1 MLLDEFDIFEKIGL
15 SLGYMTK
22 KIYLCGKFNH
32 GDYMNWLKSLFF
44 GSGVPHSI
52 FILTLAIACGIY
64 LSHRLKFKGIT
75 LGITWIL
82 FCAIA
87 MSHFGMHLDPVVET
101 FSKDF
106 GLILF
111 VYSIGLQ
118 VGPSFFSSFGKGG
131 IKLNIL
137 AMSAVILSCLTAY
150 IIHLISG
157 EDIATMTG
165 VLFGAVTNTPGLG
178 AAEQAFADITGTT
191 NADIASGY
199 AMAYPLGVVGIIL
212 SLLAMR
218 WIFRINIDKEK
229 EQIAAESEVQKEIE
243 HIDILLAN
251 PQVEGASIRDLS
263 ALCNMNLIVS
273 RLVRPDGEDELPDVD
288 TILHVGDR
296 IRIVID
302 QEHKKSVLLLGMET
316 TIQTD
321 NKQQAHLVSRNII
334 VTKPELNGKRI
345 GDLNI
350 RSTYH
355 VSITRI
361 RRAGIEL
368 LATRDL
374 YLQLGDKI
382 TVVGEERAVNKIE
395 SLFGNST
402 KRLDMPN
409 LVSIFVGIALGVALG
424 LLPIA
429 LPGLSQPFK
438 LGLAGGSLIVAI
450 LMSCFGPK
458 LHIVT
463 YTTSSANLMIRE
475 IGIAMFLAAVG
486 FGAGKTFIQTL
497 VEGGYVWIGY
507 GVIITLIPLLIIGV
521 IGRKWLK
528 LDYFTLMGLLAGSTT
543 NPPALSYATTLTT
556 SNDRAAVSYSTV
568 YPLTM
573 FLRVLTGQLM
583 ILLFL

>member
-1 MLLDEFDIFEKIGL
+1 
-15 SLGYMTK
+15 
-22 KIYLCGKFNH
+22 
-32 GDYMNWLKSLFF
+32 MNWLNSLFF
-44 GSGVPHSI
+44 GTGVPHSI
-52 FILTLAIACGIY
+52 FILTIAIAVGIY

-101 FSKDF
+101 FAKDF

-131 IKLNIL
+131 IKLNML
-137 AMSAVILSCLTAY
+137 AISIVLLSCVTAY
-150 IIHLISG
+150 LIHLFSG

-178 AAEQAFADITGTT
+178 AAQQAFTDITGEQ
-191 NADIASGY
+191 NANIASGY

-218 WIFRINIDKEK
+218 WFFKIRLDKE
-229 EQIAAESEVQKEIE
+229 EERLAAENEVQKEIE
-243 HIDILLAN
+243 YIDLLLTN
-251 PQVEGASIRDLS
+251 PQVEGANIRDLS
-263 ALCNMNLIVS
+263 QLCHFHLIVS
-273 RLVRPDGEDELPDVD
+273 RLVRPNGDDELPDVD
-288 TILHVGDR
+288 TVLHVGDR
-296 IRIVID
+296 IRVVVD
-302 QEHKKSVLLLGMET
+302 KENEKSVLLLGMET
-316 TIQTD
+316 SLPTD
-321 NKQQAHLVSRNII
+321 HKAQAHLVSRHVI

-345 GDLNI
+345 GDLNV
-350 RSTYH
+350 RATYH

-374 YLQLGDKI
+374 YLQLGDRM
-382 TVVGEERAVNKIE
+382 TVVGEERAVDKVE
-395 SLFGNST
+395 KLFGNST
-402 KRLDMPN
+402 KKLDIPN
-409 LVSIFVGIALGVALG
+409 LASIFLGLALGVAAG
-424 LLPIA
+424 MLPIA
-429 LPGLSQPFK
+429 LPGLAQPFK
-438 LGLAGGSLIVAI
+438 LGIAGGSLIVAI
-450 LMSCFGPK
+450 LLSCFGPK
-458 LHIVT
+458 MHIVT

-486 FGAGKTFIQTL
+486 FGAGKTFIPTL
-497 VEGGYVWIGY
+497 LDGGYAWIGY
-507 GVIITLIPLLIIGV
+507 GVIITLVPLLLMGV
-521 IGRKWLK
+521 VGRLWLK
-528 LDYFTLMGLLAGSTT
+528 LDYFTLMGVLAGSTT
-543 NPPALSYATTLTT
+543 NPPALAYATTVSST
-556 SNDRAAVSYSTV
+556 NDRAAVAYSTV

-583 ILLFL
+583 ILLFV

>member
-1 MLLDEFDIFEKIGL
+1 
-15 SLGYMTK
+15 
-22 KIYLCGKFNH
+22 
-32 GDYMNWLKSLFF
+32 MNWLDSLFF
-44 GSGVPHSI
+44 GTGVPHSI
-52 FILTLAIACGIY
+52 FVLTLAIACGIF

-87 MSHFGMHLDPVVET
+87 FAHFGMHIDPMVES
-101 FSKDF
+101 FAKDF

-131 IKLNIL
+131 IKLNLL
-137 AMSAVILSCLTAY
+137 AMSVVLLGCATAY
-150 IIHLISG
+150 AIHRISG
-157 EDIATMTG
+157 VDIATMTG

-178 AAEQAFADITGTT
+178 AAQQAFSDITGAT
-191 NADIASGY
+191 NPNIASGY

-212 SLLAMR
+212 VLLIMR
-218 WIFRINIDKEK
+218 WVFRIRLDKE
-229 EQIAAESEVQKEIE
+229 EERVLAESEAPREIE
-243 HIDILLAN
+243 YIDILLTN
-251 PQVEGASIRDLS
+251 PQVEGAHVRDLS
-263 ALCNMNLIVS
+263 QLCHMNLIVS
-273 RLVRPDGEDELPDVD
+273 RLLRPNGEDELPDVD

-296 IRIVID
+296 IRVVVD
-302 QEHKKSVLLLGMET
+302 MENKKSVLLLGMET
-316 TIQTD
+316 SLPTD
-321 NKQQAHLVSRNII
+321 YKAQAHLVSRHIV
-334 VTKPELNGKRI
+334 VTKSELNGKRI
-345 GDLNI
+345 GDLNV
-350 RSTYH
+350 RATYH

-374 YLQLGDKI
+374 YLQLGDRI
-382 TVVGEERAVNKIE
+382 TVVGEERAVDKVE
-395 SLFGNST
+395 KLFGNSA
-402 KRLDMPN
+402 KRLDIPN
-409 LVSIFVGIALGVALG
+409 LASIFLGIAIGVAFG
-424 LLPIA
+424 MLPIV

-438 LGLAGGSLIVAI
+438 LGIAGGSLIVAI
-450 LMSCFGPK
+450 LLGCFGPK
-458 LHIVT
+458 MHIIT

-486 FGAGKTFIQTL
+486 FGAGKTFIPTL
-497 VEGGYVWIGY
+497 LDGGYVWIGY
-507 GVIITLIPLLIIGV
+507 GVIITLLPLLIVGV
-521 IGRKWLK
+521 IGRLWLK

-543 NPPALSYATTLTT
+543 NPPALAYATTV
-556 SNDRAAVSYSTV
+556 SSANDRSAVAYSTV

>member
-1 MLLDEFDIFEKIGL
+1 
-15 SLGYMTK
+15 
-22 KIYLCGKFNH
+22 
-32 GDYMNWLKSLFF
+32 MNWLDSLFF
-44 GSGVPHSI
+44 GTGVPHSI
-52 FILTLAIACGIY
+52 FILTIAIAAGIS

-101 FSKDF
+101 FAKDF

-131 IKLNIL
+131 IKLNLL
-137 AMSAVILSCLTAY
+137 AMTIVFLSCVTAY
-150 IIHLISG
+150 IIHLLSG

-178 AAEQAFADITGTT
+178 AAQQAFSDITGTM
-191 NADIASGY
+191 NPNIASGY
-199 AMAYPLGVVGIIL
+199 AMAYPLGVVGIITA
-212 SLLAMR
+212 LLAMR
-218 WIFRINIDKEK
+218 WFFHIKLDKE
-229 EQIAAESEVQKEIE
+229 EERVVAESTAQKEIE
-243 HIDILLAN
+243 FIDILLAN
-251 PQVEGASIRDLS
+251 PQVEGAHIRELS
-263 ALCNMNLIVS
+263 QLCHMNLIVS
-273 RLVRPDGEDELPDVD
+273 RLVRPNGEDELPDVD

-296 IRIVID
+296 IRVVVD
-302 QEHKKSVLLLGMET
+302 KENEKSVLLLGMET
-316 TIQTD
+316 SLPT
-321 NKQQAHLVSRNII
+321 NEKAHAHLVSRHVV

-345 GDLNI
+345 GDLNV
-350 RSTYH
+350 RATYH

-374 YLQLGDKI
+374 YLQLGDRI
-382 TVVGEERAVNKIE
+382 TVVGEERAVDKVE
-395 SLFGNST
+395 KLFGNST
-402 KRLDMPN
+402 KRLDIPN
-409 LVSIFVGIALGVALG
+409 LASIFLGLALGVAVG
-424 LLPIA
+424 LLPIM
-429 LPGLSQPFK
+429 LPGLAQPFK
-438 LGLAGGSLIVAI
+438 LGIAGGSLIVAI

-458 LHIVT
+458 MHIVT

-486 FGAGKTFIQTL
+486 FGAGKTFLPTL
-497 VEGGYVWIGY
+497 LEGGYVWIGY
-507 GVIITLIPLLIIGV
+507 GVIITLLPLLLVGLIA
-521 IGRKWLK
+521 RWWLK
-528 LDYFTLMGLLAGSTT
+528 LDYFSLMGLLAGSTT
-543 NPPALSYATTLTT
+543 NPPALAYATTV
-556 SNDRAAVSYSTV
+556 SSANDRAAVAYSTV

>member
-1 MLLDEFDIFEKIGL
+1 
-15 SLGYMTK
+15 
-22 KIYLCGKFNH
+22 
-32 GDYMNWLKSLFF
+32 MNWLDSLFF
-44 GSGVPHSI
+44 GTGVPHSI
-52 FILTLAIACGIY
+52 FILTIAIAAGIS

-101 FSKDF
+101 FAKDF

-131 IKLNIL
+131 IKLNLL
-137 AMSAVILSCLTAY
+137 AMIIVFLSCATAY
-150 IIHLISG
+150 IIHLLSG
-157 EDIATMTG
+157 EDMATMTG

-178 AAEQAFADITGTT
+178 AAQQAFTDITGEV
-191 NADIASGY
+191 NPNIASGY
-199 AMAYPLGVVGIIL
+199 AMAYPLGVVGIITA
-212 SLLAMR
+212 LLAMR
-218 WIFRINIDKEK
+218 WFFRIKVEK
-229 EQIAAESEVQKEIE
+229 EEERVAAESTAQKEIE
-243 HIDILLAN
+243 YIDVLLAN
-251 PQVEGASIRDLS
+251 PQVEGAHIRELS
-263 ALCNMNLIVS
+263 QLCHMNLIVS
-273 RLVRPDGEDELPDVD
+273 RLVRPNGEDELPDVD

-296 IRIVID
+296 IRVVVD
-302 QEHKKSVLLLGMET
+302 KENEKSVLLLGMET
-316 TIQTD
+316 SLPT
-321 NKQQAHLVSRNII
+321 NEKAHAHLVSRHVV

-345 GDLNI
+345 GDLNV
-350 RSTYH
+350 RATYH

-374 YLQLGDKI
+374 YLQMGDRI
-382 TVVGEERAVNKIE
+382 TVVGEERAVDKVE
-395 SLFGNST
+395 KLFGNST
-402 KRLDMPN
+402 KRLDIPN
-409 LVSIFVGIALGVALG
+409 LASIFLGLALGVAAG
-424 LLPIA
+424 LLPIM
-429 LPGLSQPFK
+429 LPGLAQPFK
-438 LGLAGGSLIVAI
+438 LGIAGGSLIVAI

-458 LHIVT
+458 LHIIT

-486 FGAGKTFIQTL
+486 FGAGKTFIPTL
-497 VEGGYVWIGY
+497 LDGGYAWIGY
-507 GVIITLIPLLIIGV
+507 GVIITLLPLLVVGV
-521 IGRKWLK
+521 IARWWLK
-528 LDYFTLMGLLAGSTT
+528 LDYFSLMGLLAGSTT
-543 NPPALSYATTLTT
+543 NPPALAYATTVSSL
-556 SNDRAAVSYSTV
+556 NDRAAVAYSTV